1 MEPKKS
7 GSLMVLNID
16 LRRGRKKRAAR
27 FFILFPFS
35 TSAFTLIHGEG
46 SWLKKSKIAWFIEK
60 SVFLKNKNFQRKMKY
75 LDLTQLLIGLFSRFL
90 EPCAIVC
97 TIYCTHTEKK
107 KSSVLFVTRYK
118 HHSDCYVQWNKTELI
133 RFIRNG
139 QNKSR

>member
-27 FFILFPFS
+27 FFRLFPFS

-46 SWLKKSKIAWFIEK
+46 SWLKKSKIALFIEK
-60 SVFLKNKNFQRKMKY
+60 SVFFKNKNFQPKMKY

-90 EPCAIVC
+90 EPCVIVC
-97 TIYCTHTEKK
+97 TIYCTHTDKK
-107 KSSVLFVTRYK
+107 KALFC
-118 HHSDCYVQWNKTELI
+118 S
-133 RFIRNG
+133 
-139 QNKSR
+139 

>member
-16 LRRGRKKRAAR
+16 LRRGRKKRAVR
-27 FFILFPFS
+27 FFRLFPFS
-35 TSAFTLIHGEG
+35 TSAFTLIHSEG
-46 SWLKKSKIAWFIEK
+46 SWLKKVQNSLIHWE
-60 SVFLKNKNFQRKMKY
+60 KNKNFQRKMKY

-107 KSSVLFVTRYK
+107 KALFCSWLDIST
-118 HHSDCYVQWNKTELI
+118 HSDCYVQWNKTELI

-139 QNKSR
+139 QNQSR